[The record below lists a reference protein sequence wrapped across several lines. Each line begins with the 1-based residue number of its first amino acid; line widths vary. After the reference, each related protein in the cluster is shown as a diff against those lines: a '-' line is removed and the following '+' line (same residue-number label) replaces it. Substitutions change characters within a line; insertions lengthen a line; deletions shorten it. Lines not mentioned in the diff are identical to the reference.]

1 MPGKM
6 RTGWEYRPG
15 LWKGIFD
22 GKYDFIVSNPPYIP
36 TAVIDGLMEEV
47 RLHEPLTALDGKE
60 DGLIFYRRILEDG
73 TEHLMRGGGLYFEIG
88 FDQGAAVKKM
98 MEEAGFHEV
107 QVTKDFAGLDRVVS
121 GFWYG
126 TDTLPQ

>member
-1 MPGKM
+1 MEGNLF
-6 RTGWEYRPG
+6 EN
-15 LWKGIFD
+15 ID

-60 DGLIFYRRILEDG
+60 DGLVFYRRILEDG